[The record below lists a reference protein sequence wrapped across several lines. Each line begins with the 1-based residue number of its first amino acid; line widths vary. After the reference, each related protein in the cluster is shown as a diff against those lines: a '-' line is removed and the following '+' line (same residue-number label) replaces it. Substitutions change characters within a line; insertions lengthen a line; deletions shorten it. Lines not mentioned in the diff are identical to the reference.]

1 MKEHIIYQKLYGTI
15 LMSSFI
21 FLSDALSLK
30 GKRLDFYGKAD
41 TYVSLTNNIP
51 GLSQFTVGLDL
62 RFVSVKSSD
71 CMAFSYI
78 TNNTFLGREDI
89 ELELSEDH
97 QQLIMYKFG
106 KTIHICYHLIP
117 FQWHTVWL
125 VWNGV
130 KGRLELFLNK
140 KRILII
146 MDQPQNLAPNR
157 TLVLGHFLK
166 KGNDQVQGLVPRFTS
181 SLCQFQLWNHIL
193 GNEEFMTCLNRN
205 VFSWEKDVWLVN
217 KIIPTVD
224 VKLNCFLS
232 ENIIIQETSTT
243 VSQQI
248 DLTTP
253 SQVTGLKPQKT
264 AYSSTVVSKSMPL
277 FATDYTTRLYSNTT
291 SPPLKTMIA
300 PIF

>member
-1 MKEHIIYQKLYGTI
+1 M
-15 LMSSFI
+15 
-21 FLSDALSLK
+21 
-30 GKRLDFYGKAD
+30 DFYGKAD

-62 RFVSVKSSD
+62 RFVSVKLSD

-89 ELELSEDH
+89 ELELSGDH

-106 KTIHICYHLIP
+106 KTFHICYHLIP

-140 KRILII
+140 KSILII

-166 KGNDQVQGLVPRFTS
+166 KGNDQVQGLIPRFNS
-181 SLCQFQLWNHIL
+181 SLCYFQLWNRIL
-193 GNEEFMTCLNRN
+193 GNEEFMKCLNRN
-205 VFSWEKDVWLVN
+205 VFSWGKDVWLIN
-217 KIIPTVD
+217 KIIPTDD
-224 VKLNCFLS
+224 VKLNCC
-232 ENIIIQETSTT
+232 E
-243 VSQQI
+243 
-248 DLTTP
+248 
-253 SQVTGLKPQKT
+253 
-264 AYSSTVVSKSMPL
+264 
-277 FATDYTTRLYSNTT
+277 
-291 SPPLKTMIA
+291 
-300 PIF
+300 